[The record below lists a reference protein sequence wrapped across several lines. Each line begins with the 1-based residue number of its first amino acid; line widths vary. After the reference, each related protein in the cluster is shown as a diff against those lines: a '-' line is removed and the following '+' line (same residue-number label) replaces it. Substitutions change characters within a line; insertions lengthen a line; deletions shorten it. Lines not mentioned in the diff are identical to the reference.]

1 MLKIHA
7 EYERDTS
14 SAKFKEISHKL
25 STSLLVDCCNQRDM
39 MDDTGMI
46 ITQMRKY
53 NTSENGRIA

>member
-25 STSLLVDCCNQRDM
+25 STSLLVDSAATREIW
-39 MDDTGMI
+39 GMI
-46 ITQMRKY
+46 Q
-53 NTSENGRIA
+53 E